1 MKLTDDQ
8 IKQLHYHVN
17 DKRIP
22 YIEVRDEVL
31 EHYQT
36 ALEHEDEKTMEDALE
51 VLDQTF
57 TIGYCQEIAKNYLHE
72 LKSEYPIL
80 LKKKVIQV
88 FSLKRIPFSFLI
100 LTAGLS
106 IPQLFPQPGILVH
119 LLNAFILSLALIE
132 SFMIQFYYPKRP
144 IKHQYREYIDDK
156 PTFARYLSRS
166 IKGWGI
172 FPGLIF
178 ILLIFSFFLVKA
190 TGSTNSEIKNL
201 FTPPYIYGICFL
213 TALMT
218 LFLIA
223 SFEVSRDRIK
233 PKIR

>member
-31 EHYQT
+31 DHYQT

-57 TIGYCQEIAKNYLHE
+57 TVEYCKEIAKNYIQE
-72 LKSEYPIL
+72 LRSEYPTL
-80 LKKKVIQV
+80 LKRKVIQM

-106 IPQLFPQPGILVH
+106 ISQLFPQPGILVH
-119 LLNAFILSLALIE
+119 LLNAFILSLITIE

-172 FPGLIF
+172 FPPLTHILLFFPLF
-178 ILLIFSFFLVKA
+178 ILYLGNF
-190 TGSTNSEIKNL
+190 TGSEIGFL